1 MMTIYKGERQRQ
13 FPTTIGTTSFVKLY
27 ILHLLT
33 EKNYYGNRIKDEISN
48 RLGNKWTPSPGMI
61 YPLLRELESEG
72 YIEGW
77 WEEPEKRSIRRYR
90 ITDKGIKHYEV
101 IHRQSKEAIYNS
113 LFIIRT
119 VLKDLFK
126 EDVW

>member
-1 MMTIYKGERQRQ
+1 MSTYKGERQRQ

-33 EKNYYGNRIKDEISN
+33 EKHCYGNMIKDEISQ
-48 RLGNKWTPSPGMI
+48 RLNNKWTPSPGMI

-77 WEEPEKRSIRRYR
+77 WDEPEKRSIRRYK
-90 ITDKGIKHYEV
+90 ITDEGIKHYKV
-101 IHRQSKEAIYNS
+101 IHRQSKEAFDNS
-113 LFIIRT
+113 LFIVKT
-119 VLKDLFK
+119 VLNDIYK
-126 EDVW
+126 EEW

>member
-1 MMTIYKGERQRQ
+1 MTIYKGERQRQ

-33 EKNYYGNRIKDEISN
+33 EKNYYGNRIKDEISK
-48 RLGNKWTPSPGMI
+48 RLNNKWSPSPGMI

-77 WEEPEKRSIRRYR
+77 WEEPEKRSIRRYK
-90 ITDKGIKHYEV
+90 ITDEGIKHYDV
-101 IHRQSKEAIYNS
+101 IHRQSKEAFDNS
-113 LFIIRT
+113 LFIVKS
-119 VLKDLFK
+119 VLKDIYNEK
-126 EDVW
+126 I